1 MVHLNCHWAS
11 HQSQEHLPTWLA
23 PIWHSLST
31 FPFYTLLYSSSRPP
45 FYSPFSSPVT
55 RTPLSH
61 KTTTKRLAPLSNS
74 LSAFPFYIPLYSSSI
89 PPPIW
94 LALFWHSNS
103 ILFLYLLS
111 TVYTPFLHPLSTYWT
126 LHCGRRGSS
135 RRSQLWGLLT
145 SVQLAATKWSAQIWI
160 LPHFD
165 VRTISVAWRLKEFFN
180 KKYFS
185 YYTMLR
191 RSPTVHCRIL
201 LW

>member
-55 RTPLSH
+55 RTPLGH

-103 ILFLYLLS
+103 ILFLYLILS
-111 TVYTPFLHPLSTYWT
+111 TIYTPFLNSPSTSLYIVMVQ
-126 LHCGRRGSS
+126 LNRRWAPH
-135 RRSQLWGLLT
+135 RSQDNPPCMTSPPLTLPLYIPFLYSWSTLL
-145 SVQLAATKWSAQIWI
+145 
-160 LPHFD
+160 P
-165 VRTISVAWRLKEFFN
+165 
-180 KKYFS
+180 
-185 YYTMLR
+185 
-191 RSPTVHCRIL
+191 
-201 LW
+201 

>member
-55 RTPLSH
+55 RTPLGH
-61 KTTTKRLAPLSNS
+61 ETTTKRLAPLSNS

-111 TVYTPFLHPLSTYWT
+111 TIYTPFLNSPSTY
-126 LHCGRRGSS
+126 SS
-135 RRSQLWGLLT
+135 LYIVM
-145 SVQLAATKWSAQIWI
+145 VQLNRRWAPHWSQDNPPCMTRGLSIYYVSIFIDLYSIECI
-160 LPHFD
+160 LFY
-165 VRTISVAWRLKEFFN
+165 SV
-180 KKYFS
+180 
-185 YYTMLR
+185 
-191 RSPTVHCRIL
+191 
-201 LW
+201 

>member
-55 RTPLSH
+55 RTPLGH

-111 TVYTPFLHPLSTYWT
+111 TIYSPFHNSPSTYSSLYIVMVLPLSPHLSQDHPPRMTSPPFTLPLYIPFLYILSI
-126 LHCGRRGSS
+126 C
-135 RRSQLWGLLT
+135 
-145 SVQLAATKWSAQIWI
+145 
-160 LPHFD
+160 LP
-165 VRTISVAWRLKEFFN
+165 
-180 KKYFS
+180 
-185 YYTMLR
+185 
-191 RSPTVHCRIL
+191 
-201 LW
+201 

>member
-55 RTPLSH
+55 RTPLGH

-103 ILFLYLLS
+103 ILFLYRLS
-111 TVYTPFLHPLSTYWT
+111 TVYTMLRNRKMKVWIF
-126 LHCGRRGSS
+126 GSS
-135 RRSQLWGLLT
+135 TLNAVPPTILWRSTALHLIG
-145 SVQLAATKWSAQIWI
+145 WSPDFA
-160 LPHFD
+160 
-165 VRTISVAWRLKEFFN
+165 VKV
-180 KKYFS
+180 
-185 YYTMLR
+185 
-191 RSPTVHCRIL
+191 
-201 LW
+201 